1 MAAEK
6 MGRARWAGPYGWARK
21 DGEIRM
27 ARDLFT
33 SDDIDFLTFHLG
45 PDIVAEVLPNG
56 PTPNRAAAH
65 ALIDL
70 LADVLI
76 ADGLDSHHE
85 PNTLGERVEELID
98 KCMKVV
104 GRKGAKRR

>member
-1 MAAEK
+1 
-6 MGRARWAGPYGWARK
+6 
-21 DGEIRM
+21 M
-27 ARDLFT
+27 ARDLF
-33 SDDIDFLTFHLG
+33 SPEDIDFLTLHLG
-45 PDIVAEVLPNG
+45 PDLVAEVLPNG

-76 ADGLDSHHE
+76 ADGLDHYHE
-85 PNTLGERVEELID
+85 PNSLGERVEALID

-104 GRKGAKRR
+104 GKRPARKR